1 MINRVI
7 LVGRLTK
14 TPELKS
20 TPNGKSVVNFTL
32 AVQRDKDNTDFINCI
47 AWSKTA
53 EILAQYTSKGS
64 MVAVEGR
71 IQTRTYDSNGE
82 KKYVTEIVCDGLT
95 LCDSK
100 PKEEEKAVPFE
111 SYTTRK
117 SAYSIT
123 DEELPF

>member
-7 LVGRLTK
+7 LIGRLTK
-14 TPELKS
+14 KPELKS

-53 EILAQYTSKGS
+53 EVLAQYTDKGS
-64 MVAVEGR
+64 LVGVDGR
-71 IQTRTYDSNGE
+71 LQVRSYDSNGTT
-82 KKYVTEIVCDGLT
+82 KYATEVICDGLT

-100 PKEEEKAVPFE
+100 PKEEGNKPVEVVNPFP
-111 SYTTRK
+111 
-117 SAYSIT
+117 SINE
-123 DEELPF
+123 EELPF